1 MKEYESRI
9 NLNISLE
16 HLSQI
21 VCKEYNLGEFVDN
34 QLIEIG
40 YEDYNY
46 ILTTKN
52 GKYVVKVFS
61 NDRTYNNAL
70 ELAERAHVAFE
81 NGVSC
86 PRIHKTKDNKCLFL
100 LSLGNVEFRLLVMD
114 YINGKDFFTL
124 KELPNNKELELIA
137 TELAKLNTIEYRP
150 PFIYDKWAI
159 INFIEE
165 YNKNIS
171 LVDDE
176 DKPLIDKAY
185 KAFKSCDFS
194 KLTYGF
200 VHGDIIE
207 TNVMRDNNGNLYFI
221 DFSVSNYLPR
231 IVDMAVTICDLCLDL
246 EDIETSK
253 LRAKR
258 FVDSYEKTSPL
269 SNYEKEC
276 LRKFIVCH
284 QAITILETIREKK
297 IEHNNSEENELFL
310 QKGKQG
316 LRIALNDSSV
326 KECLC
331 K

>member
-1 MKEYESRI
+1 MKEFESRI
-9 NLNISLE
+9 NLNIPLE

-21 VCKEYNLGEFVDN
+21 ICNEYNLGDFVDN

-61 NDRTYNNAL
+61 NDRTDNNAQ
-70 ELAERAHVAFE
+70 ELAERAYVAYE

-86 PRIHKTKDNKCLFL
+86 PKIHKTKDNKCLLF
-100 LSLGNVEFRLLVMD
+100 LSLGSVEFRLLVMD
-114 YINGKDFFTL
+114 YINGKDFFSL
-124 KELPNNKELELIA
+124 KELPNNSELELIA
-137 TELAKLNTIEYRP
+137 TELAKLNTIEYNP

-176 DKPLIDKAY
+176 DKPLIDKAF
-185 KAFKSCDFS
+185 KAFKSCDLS
-194 KLTYGF
+194 KLKYGF

-207 TNVMRDNNGNLYFI
+207 INVIRDNNGKLYFI
-221 DFSVSNYLPR
+221 DFSVSNYQPR
-231 IVDMAVTICDLCLDL
+231 IVDLAITICDLCLDL
-246 EDIETSK
+246 EDVEMSK
-253 LRAKR
+253 TRAKN
-258 FVDSYEKTSPL
+258 FVNAYEKVSPL
-269 SNYEKEC
+269 STYEKQC

-284 QAITILETIREKK
+284 QAITILQCMREKK
-297 IEHNNSEENELFL
+297 VELNDSKENDSFL

-316 LRIALNDSSV
+316 LRVVLNDSLV

-331 K
+331 